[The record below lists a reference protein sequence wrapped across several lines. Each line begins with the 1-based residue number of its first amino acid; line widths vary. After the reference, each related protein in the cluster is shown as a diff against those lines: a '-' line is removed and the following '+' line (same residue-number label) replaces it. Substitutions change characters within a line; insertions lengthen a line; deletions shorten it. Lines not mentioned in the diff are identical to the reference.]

1 MAARESKVKYK
12 DELLEQVAK
21 NEQVRVKSKEEM
33 LAESVKIQQQWDVQ
47 KKKLEMIKTRKIEE
61 LKTSGVPD
69 KYIAELAKKKIGP

>member
-1 MAARESKVKYK
+1 M
-12 DELLEQVAK
+12 
-21 NEQVRVKSKEEM
+21 KSKEEM